1 MKAPLARIP
10 TLFLPFLLLA
20 PAASPQ
26 EPEEG
31 VKEDLTRLFDQ
42 VHKDLKEIDRLLLEA
57 GNGREAA
64 EKSAEALAGMKKLLE
79 RVQGHGSS
87 AVKSIEEILRK
98 APT

>member
-1 MKAPLARIP
+1 MNASLVRIR

-26 EPEEG
+26 EPEEE
-31 VKEDLTRLFDQ
+31 VREDLTRLFDQ
-42 VHKDLKEIDRLLLEA
+42 VHRDLKEIDRLLLEA
-57 GNGREAA
+57 GNDREAA
-64 EKSAEALAGMKKLLE
+64 EKSADAAAGIKKILE

-87 AVKSIEEILRK
+87 AVKAIDEILRK